1 MALVIRS
8 NKSTPRNSKSLTYSD
23 LYSNFNYDLV
33 KKDLLYLENEESI
46 KNSIKNILLT
56 DKGERFFNPT
66 FGSDVKKMLFENFS
80 SATEQIIRDLV
91 KTCIKNFEPR
101 ANVIDVKVE
110 EYLDQN
116 SISLTI
122 LFSVINK
129 TEPVTLE
136 FTLDRVR

>member
-116 SISLTI
+116 RISLTI